1 MKQNYISISIT
12 SKDLDKRIDVII
24 AQKLKDLSRNRL
36 QQLITNGNL
45 KFNDTIITQP
55 SIKLKK
61 LGELILEIPKP
72 KKYSLIPQNLELD
85 IVYEDEHLIVLNKK
99 AGTVVHPGSGNN
111 ENTLV
116 NGLLSHCKNLS
127 GIGGV
132 LRPGVVHRIDKMTSG
147 LLVFAK
153 DDITHNSLS
162 EQFKRKSIKREYD
175 LFTWNFL
182 KNERGTIETN
192 IERSKLNRQKMAVA
206 LPNSGKIAITQF
218 WLINSFDVSEKIKI
232 SYVKCKLFT
241 GRTHQ
246 IRLHMSYIGNPLLG
260 DRKYSRNN

>member
-116 NGLLSHCKNLS
+116 NGCLLY
-127 GIGGV
+127 
-132 LRPGVVHRIDKMTSG
+132 TSD
-147 LLVFAK
+147 AA
-153 DDITHNSLS
+153 DD
-162 EQFKRKSIKREYD
+162 
-175 LFTWNFL
+175 
-182 KNERGTIETN
+182 
-192 IERSKLNRQKMAVA
+192 
-206 LPNSGKIAITQF
+206 
-218 WLINSFDVSEKIKI
+218 
-232 SYVKCKLFT
+232 
-241 GRTHQ
+241 
-246 IRLHMSYIGNPLLG
+246 
-260 DRKYSRNN
+260 

>member
-1 MKQNYISISIT
+1 MIT
-12 SKDLDKRIDVII
+12 RVLDRV
-24 AQKLKDLSRNRL
+24 
-36 QQLITNGNL
+36 
-45 KFNDTIITQP
+45 
-55 SIKLKK
+55 
-61 LGELILEIPKP
+61 
-72 KKYSLIPQNLELD
+72 
-85 IVYEDEHLIVLNKK
+85 
-99 AGTVVHPGSGNN
+99 NN

-147 LLVFAK
+147 LLVFPK

-182 KNERGTIETN
+182 KNECGTIETN

-206 LPNSGKIAITQF
+206 KPNSGKIAITQF
-218 WLINSFDVSEKIKI
+218 WLINSFDISENLIKI
-232 SYVKCKLFT
+232 IYVKCKLFT

-246 IRLHMSYIGNPLLG
+246 IRLHMSYIGNPLLRG
-260 DRKYSRNN
+260 

>member
-1 MKQNYISISIT
+1 M
-12 SKDLDKRIDVII
+12 
-24 AQKLKDLSRNRL
+24 SRNRL

-61 LGELILEIPKP
+61 LGELILEIPEP
-72 KKYSLIPQNLELD
+72 KKYSLNPQNLELD
-85 IVYEDEHLIVLNKK
+85 VVYEVEHLIVLNKK

-192 IERSKLNRQKMAVA
+192 IERDFEK
-206 LPNSGKIAITQF
+206 KIR
-218 WLINSFDVSEKIKI
+218 FD
-232 SYVKCKLFT
+232 
-241 GRTHQ
+241 
-246 IRLHMSYIGNPLLG
+246 
-260 DRKYSRNN
+260 